1 MCNFLVNLSHPLIL
15 IRLVI
20 IYTRF
25 TIIYS
30 RLQPFENVF
39 LYLYQ
44 NISAVEKKCLDCG
57 DTLRGRTDKK
67 FCSDQCR
74 NNYNNRLN
82 RDSNNFVR
90 NVHGLLRKNRRIL
103 SDLYSE
109 GKLKVHKDA
118 LFALGYN
125 FSFFTH
131 IIETSQGHKYH
142 YCFEYGYRETGDDFL
157 ELRQNSQ
164 YIEYQ

>member
-1 MCNFLVNLSHPLIL
+1 MANLSHPHVLF
-15 IRLVI
+15 RLLI

-25 TIIYS
+25 VIIYS
-30 RLQPFENVF
+30 RLYSFENVF

-57 DTLRGRTDKK
+57 DKLHGRTDKK

-74 NNYNNRLN
+74 NNFNNKTN

-109 GKLKVHKDA
+109 GKVKVHKDA

-131 IIETSQGHKYH
+131 IIETTQGNKFH

-157 ELRQNSQ
+157 ELRENSQ
-164 YIEYQ
+164 YIDYQ

>member
-1 MCNFLVNLSHPLIL
+1 V
-15 IRLVI
+15 
-20 IYTRF
+20 
-25 TIIYS
+25 
-30 RLQPFENVF
+30 
-39 LYLYQ
+39 YLYQ
-44 NISAVEKKCLDCG
+44 NISAVERKCLDCG
-57 DTLRGRTDKK
+57 DVLHGRTDKK

-103 SDLYSE
+103 ADLYDE
-109 GKLKVHKDA
+109 GKTRVHKDA

-131 IIETSQGHKYH
+131 MIETSDGEKCN
-142 YCFEYGYRETGDDFL
+142 YCFEYGYTETGNDFI
-157 ELRQNSQ
+157 ELKYNSR
-164 YIEYQ
+164 YLDYQ